1 MKKVLIIEDNREVR
15 ENTAEILELAN
26 YDVIQAAN
34 GRLGIQMA
42 LEHLP
47 DIIISDIVM
56 PEANGYTVLE
66 VLGQNP
72 RTAKIPFIFL
82 SAKDKKEDLRMG
94 MSLGADDYIYKPYQA
109 QELLDAVAMRL
120 KKSSFIQQNFSKTT
134 GGITHFFKEASEHLS
149 QELLSHNRESQ
160 IFQDRERIFQE
171 GDAAHHLYFIE
182 EGNIKTFRGTQSGKE
197 MVTGVYGPGDF
208 VGQLSLLGHEGTYLE
223 SAIVMEHAKLL
234 DIPKEDFIKL
244 VYQDKEIANKFL
256 GIISNDMV
264 HLQEKLVDI
273 AYSSVDQRAAKALL
287 ELHEKGI
294 LKDDH
299 QKGVDIL
306 REDFATMIGVAKET
320 AIRTLTKFR
329 ENGLVGT
336 DKKRKLILLDKG
348 RLKRIADFED
358 F

>member
-1 MKKVLIIEDNREVR
+1 
-15 ENTAEILELAN
+15 
-26 YDVIQAAN
+26 
-34 GRLGIQMA
+34 
-42 LEHLP
+42 
-47 DIIISDIVM
+47 
-56 PEANGYTVLE
+56 
-66 VLGQNP
+66 
-72 RTAKIPFIFL
+72 
-82 SAKDKKEDLRMG
+82 
-94 MSLGADDYIYKPYQA
+94 
-109 QELLDAVAMRL
+109 
-120 KKSSFIQQNFSKTT
+120 
-134 GGITHFFKEASEHLS
+134 
-149 QELLSHNRESQ
+149 
-160 IFQDRERIFQE
+160 
-171 GDAAHHLYFIE
+171 
-182 EGNIKTFRGTQSGKE
+182 
-197 MVTGVYGPGDF
+197 
-208 VGQLSLLGHEGTYLE
+208 
-223 SAIVMEHAKLL
+223 MEHAKLL

-256 GIISNDMV
+256 GIISNDMA
-264 HLQEKLVDI
+264 HLQGKLVDI